1 MYVFVPDNN
10 QGDFQQANFGCFDRS
25 FDYRLIIPKGK
36 FRSSRVGDR
45 REEGKFPKGV
55 TTGTLSF
62 YRLFYIAT

>member
-10 QGDFQQANFGCFDRS
+10 RGDFQQANFGCFDRS
-25 FDYRLIIPKGK
+25 FDYRLIIPVPVS
-36 FRSSRVGDR
+36 FDRVRWGI
-45 REEGKFPKGV
+45 GFPKGV